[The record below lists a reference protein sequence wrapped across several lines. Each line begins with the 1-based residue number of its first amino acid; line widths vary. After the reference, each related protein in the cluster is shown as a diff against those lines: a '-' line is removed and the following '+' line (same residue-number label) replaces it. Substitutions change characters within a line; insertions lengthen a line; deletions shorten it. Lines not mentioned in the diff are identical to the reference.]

1 MIQGSSFKVNYLY
14 TLNLEPETLNPKFKR
29 MLSQTDKYTPK
40 EERQFSIRRLFR
52 RVFLDD
58 WLIKAVAVVIT
69 FALWLGVIGLRDAT
83 TARLKNI
90 ALNLRVSNN
99 IEVTNSPVE
108 EVDLV
113 VAGDKRKIDQ
123 INPRDLIVSLDL
135 TEVQAGDRTVQITP
149 ENVIVELPTGV
160 KLEEVQPNKI
170 AVKLETVL
178 EREIPVRIE
187 TEGSAANGF
196 EIYGTA
202 VLPNKVS
209 VRGPESY
216 INTLD
221 FVSTE
226 KIDVTNRKE
235 DFTAQQVG
243 LNVVNPKVSLIDTV
257 VDVVLRIGEKR
268 IERLFIVPVQT
279 EPQKRTATVILYGAH
294 TILDALKPENLQ
306 VELVKT
312 ESGENSFR
320 LDLPSEIQGKVEIR
334 KFEIN

>member
-1 MIQGSSFKVNYLY
+1 
-14 TLNLEPETLNPKFKR
+14 
-29 MLSQTDKYTPK
+29 MLSQTEKFTPK
-40 EERQFSIRRLFR
+40 EERKFSFRRLFQ

-58 WLIKAVAVVIT
+58 WLIKAVAVIIT
-69 FALWLGVIGLRDAT
+69 FALWLGVTGLRDAT

-113 VAGDKRKIDQ
+113 VTGDKRKIDQ
-123 INPRDLIVSLDL
+123 INPRDLVASLDL
-135 TEVQAGDRTVQITP
+135 TEVLAGDRTVQITP
-149 ENVIVELPTGV
+149 ENVIVELPNGV
-160 KLEEVQPNKI
+160 KLEKVQPNKI

-178 EREIPVRIE
+178 EREIPVRAE
-187 TEGSAANGF
+187 TEGNVAEGF

-202 VLPNKVS
+202 VLPDNVS

-216 INTLD
+216 INSLD

-226 KIDVTNRKE
+226 KINITNRKE

-243 LNVVNPKVSLIDTV
+243 LNVVNPKVTLIDTV
-257 VDVVLRIGEKR
+257 VDVVFKIGEKR
-268 IERLFIVPVQT
+268 IERLFIVPAQT

-294 TILDALKPENLQ
+294 TILDALRTEDLQ
-306 VELVKT
+306 VEIFKT

-320 LDLPSEIQGKVEIR
+320 LDLPSYIQGKVEIR
-334 KFEIN
+334 KFKIN

>member
-1 MIQGSSFKVNYLY
+1 
-14 TLNLEPETLNPKFKR
+14 
-29 MLSQTDKYTPK
+29 MLSQSEKFFQT
-40 EERQFSIRRLFR
+40 EERRHSLHRLFR

-58 WLIKAVAVVIT
+58 WFIKVMALTIT
-69 FALWLGVIGLRDAT
+69 LALWLGVTGLRDAT

-135 TEVQAGDRTVQITP
+135 TDVQAGDRTVQITP

-178 EREIPVRIE
+178 EREIPVRAE
-187 TEGSAANGF
+187 TEGNVAEGF

-216 INTLD
+216 INSLD

-226 KIDVTNRKE
+226 KVDIQNRQE
-235 DFTAQQVG
+235 DFTARQVG
-243 LNVVNPKVSLIDTV
+243 LNIVNPKVSLIDTV
-257 VDVVLRIGEKR
+257 VDVAFRIGEKR

-279 EPQKRTATVILYGAH
+279 EPQKRTATVILFGSH
-294 TILDALKPENLQ
+294 TILDALKMEDLQ
-306 VELVKT
+306 VEIVKT
-312 ESGENSFR
+312 DSGENSLR
-320 LDLPSEIQGKVEIR
+320 LVLPSDIQGKVEIR
-334 KFEIN
+334 KFKIN